1 MSYIEP
7 LNIVEPFSPEL
18 LIPNQAFDTPDM
30 GGYNP
35 VSPAEAPIISNFP
48 DVSKSLLNKY
58 KNIGPTL
65 AQNVDPAVSN
75 ALVNIDIQRVNK
87 GQSPLTTKQTA
98 LAILAAQQ
106 NAPATKPPG
115 PNILNVP
122 GNALTNLRQLLQ
134 SIPQLPMALVKEA
147 TSLPKIPGAIAEN
160 AAKGMNPIS
169 AVLEAPGI
177 RMVPGA
183 YVASNVLKGP
193 EGLSTLATNPLFTAL
208 DVLPY
213 AKQLAGLTPAGRI
226 AAAAPPGTFPKMN
239 PIRATLTRKVA
250 EPEVFAATGQQLVPN
265 RVGLVTNKFM
275 TGNPLGRILGETFGQ
290 EARKIAS
297 IESGAQMRLIEE
309 ANPNAPMPKATTST
323 DPAVIQA
330 DNEARA
336 VIQAARDSRSV
347 FDAQGISQQR
357 RLELAQ
363 EMQAPSSPNWMDNLT
378 DAERTAVNEY
388 NRIQAEYTNATL
400 ASGDVTRFGGEIYD
414 ARTGARIESLRKTY
428 DRRLTKM
435 QPYMAQLQPLV
446 GNSPRIQ
453 LFYNQLE
460 AGFNGTGTFQ
470 EALKTYSGITRGKT
484 RLGTSSQVGAKVA
497 PPADIT
503 LARISNIRN
512 DLRNLV
518 AAEKRVSRIEANNVP
533 ARFQPLVAK
542 EINRRLLDEYEIRGG
557 DPDLIAQSLIER
569 NYGAI
574 DDWDPKLR
582 QQITREV
589 SANWKSFRDQGL
601 DPIYIHRISP
611 SQEFS
616 LVKPGVPPY
625 QTGLRQGKERTA
637 YAAPY
642 IADPQIGLT
651 AQGMELLRQ
660 KIAIDNYNTIKELFG
675 RSEQSIANEFFPQA
689 RAEIARKYPGLDPLS
704 EAFGNEVNR
713 LANQY
718 INRNTTI
725 YEPELGAGWSRG
737 QTTGLPTDRVRI
749 PRTVADTLKRM
760 ENDGLTKIPSTYD
773 KSMRVFR
780 TSVLALSPRWHV
792 YNIIGGAVMMMGQ
805 TNPLTVWKY
814 LGEARNIVKGGFEA
828 LPQELRVGMSG
839 AERLEGALQY
849 QAGGALG
856 KMINEATAAKPG
868 LGTTL
873 DTLKGPAQKVSAGF
887 NKVVQ
892 ASFKFNALFDDMY
905 RTMSYLYGY
914 DKQLTKGMSR
924 EIAQRTG
931 IDLAK
936 STMQAWDSLTPL
948 ERSVARN
955 IMPFYSFMQ
964 HITRYVIN
972 YPMDH
977 PVRASIMA
985 SFAKNEIEDNQT
997 GLPDIINA
1005 MIPFGGKDKE
1015 GNQKYI
1021 STRGINPFND
1031 VASFFTLQGLAGNLN
1046 PVLSTMLEQLGV
1058 DTQTGQP
1065 MLAKNMTFDPE
1076 TGRLSSNAPNPLTS
1090 IIGNLIPQS
1099 QLLLNLT
1106 GNSAEFNA
1114 LLRNNPEAAQRMITS
1129 QAGLPNLIR
1138 SYNIPE
1144 QQIKAEVVRQDA
1156 QDKAWATFLK
1166 TGNDKE
1172 AKRYPALQ
1180 PLIEQVKAL
1189 KASGALSQ
1197 FQPKQ
1202 TKPDTGTLISGA
1214 GMGSLGLGD

>member
-1 MSYIEP
+1 MTYIEP

-18 LIPNQAFDTPDM
+18 LIPNQAFNSS
-30 GGYNP
+30 GGYSP

-65 AQNVDPAVSN
+65 AQNVDPAISN

-87 GQSPLTTKQTA
+87 GQSPLTSKQTA
-98 LAILAAQQ
+98 LAILAAQK

-115 PNILNVP
+115 PNLLNVP
-122 GNALTNLRQLLQ
+122 GNALTDLRHLLQ

-160 AAKGMNPIS
+160 TAKGMNPIS
-169 AVLEAPGI
+169 AVLQAPGV

-183 YVASNVLKGP
+183 YTVSNVLQGP
-193 EGLSTLATNPLFTAL
+193 EGLATLAEHPLFTTL

-226 AAAAPPGTFPKMN
+226 AAAAEPGTFPKMN
-239 PIRATLTRKVA
+239 PIRATLTRRVA
-250 EPEVFAATGQQLVPN
+250 EPEVFVATGKQLIPN
-265 RVGLVTNKFM
+265 RVGLITNKFM
-275 TGNPLGRILGETFGQ
+275 TGNPLGRILSETFGQ
-290 EARKIAS
+290 EARKVAS

-309 ANPNAPMPKATTST
+309 ANPNAPMPKNLTPE
-323 DPAVIQA
+323 DQA
-330 DNEARA
+330 I
-336 VIQAARDSRSV
+336 VQAARDSRSV

-363 EMQAPSSPNWMDNLT
+363 EMQAPSSPDWMDNLT
-378 DAERTAVNEY
+378 DPERTAVNEY
-388 NRIQAEYTNATL
+388 KRIQAEYTNATV
-400 ASGDVTRFGGEIYD
+400 ASGDVTQFGGEIYD
-414 ARTGARIESLRKTY
+414 PRTGARIESLRKTF
-428 DRRLTKM
+428 DRRVAKM

-453 LFYNQLE
+453 LFYSQLE
-460 AGFNGTGTFQ
+460 NAFNGTGTFQ

-484 RLGTSSQVGAKVA
+484 RLGTSSQVGAKVS

-503 LARISNIRN
+503 LARIANIRN

-518 AAEKRVSRIEANNVP
+518 AAEKRVSRLEASNVP

-542 EINRRLLDEYEIRGG
+542 EINRRLLEEYEIRGG
-557 DPDLIAQSLIER
+557 DPDLISQSLIER

-589 SANWKSFRDQGL
+589 SANWKTFRDQGL

-625 QTGLRQGKERTA
+625 ETGLRQGRERTA
-637 YAAPY
+637 YAAPH

-660 KIAIDNYNTIKELFG
+660 KIALDTSNSIKELFG

-689 RAEIARKYPGLDPLS
+689 RAEIARKYPGLDQAS
-704 EAFGNEVNR
+704 DAFGNEVNR

-718 INRNTTI
+718 MNRNYTI

-849 QAGGALG
+849 QAGGAFG
-856 KMINEATAAKPG
+856 KMISDATAAKPG

-873 DTLKGPAQKVSAGF
+873 DTLKGPAQKFGAGF

-892 ASFKFNALFDDMY
+892 GSFKFNALFDDMY

-924 EIAQRTG
+924 EVAQRTG

-955 IMPFYSFMQ
+955 VMPFYSFMQ

-977 PVRASIMA
+977 PIRASIMA
-985 SFAKNEIEDNQT
+985 NFAKNEIEDNKT

-1031 VASFFTLQGLAGNLN
+1031 VASFFTLQGLAGNVN
-1046 PVLSTMLEQLGV
+1046 PILSTVLEQLGV

-1090 IIGNLIPQS
+1090 IIGNMIPQS
-1099 QLLLNLT
+1099 QLLMNLT

-1114 LLRNNPEAAQRMITS
+1114 LLRNNPEAAQRMLTS

-1144 QQIKAEVVRQDA
+1144 QQIKSEIVRQDA
-1156 QDKAWATFLK
+1156 QDKAWSTFLK
-1166 TGNDKE
+1166 TGNDDE
-1172 AKRYPALQ
+1172 AKRYPALR
-1180 PLIEQVKAL
+1180 PLIAQVKAL

-1202 TKPDTGTLISGA
+1202 TSPDTGALLSGA
-1214 GMGSLGLGD
+1214 AKGSLGLGD